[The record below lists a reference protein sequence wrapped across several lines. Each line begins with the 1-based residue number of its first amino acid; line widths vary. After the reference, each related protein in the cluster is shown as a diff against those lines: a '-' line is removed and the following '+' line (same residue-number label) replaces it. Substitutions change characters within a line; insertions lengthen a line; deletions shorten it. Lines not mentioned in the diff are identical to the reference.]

1 MAAEFDSTMIETD
14 EGLLDDVIIQFETIE
29 DTFEK
34 AIVRYDYPFADG
46 ADLEDMGQKA
56 HAIRFRCWFWDDE
69 ENISS
74 YEEHTRLLAALAKPG
89 LIDFVHPKYGLI
101 RGKIESIAV
110 NHNADVR
117 TAAIEVTFVEQMR
130 AALSVETAP
139 SVQSAVEEAYAAA
152 QAKQE
157 SLLMQALA
165 AIPGVDPAAVT
176 TALNTAQ
183 GLATQ
188 MQGYTS
194 ATRAAVAEVEKHL
207 AAVEATVSLVTSPLN
222 SLQATLTYGLALP
235 GRVLG
240 SLSGALEKTAR
251 TFDSLWNFP
260 SQFISK
266 LDDALGE
273 LEDRYDD
280 LADGAT
286 SPAGRQAG
294 LVMRNQLL
302 VAGAQRLAL
311 EAAALFA
318 EDDRTARESDPD
330 FQVMHLQELEATLA
344 VVRARLAAAVE
355 VARDM
360 DDLKKM
366 AAALLTQVNTVR
378 LEREKMVTVTLDNP
392 LPLHLVC
399 LKYGLPYADAE
410 RLIKV
415 NRIAR
420 PNAVSGEVSIYV
432 RQG

>member
-101 RGKIESIAV
+101 RGKIESIAI

-130 AALSVETAP
+130 AELSVETAP
-139 SVQSAVEEAYAAA
+139 SVQSAVEEAYSAA
-152 QAKQE
+152 QAKEE
-157 SLLMQALA
+157 SLLTTALA
-165 AIPGVDPAAVT
+165 AIPGVDPAAVS

-183 GLATQ
+183 GLLTQ

-194 ATRAAVAEVEKHL
+194 ATRAAVAEIEKHL
-207 AAVEATVSLVTSPLN
+207 AKAEATVSRVASPLN

-240 SLSGALEKTAR
+240 SLSGVLERTAR

-260 SQFISK
+260 SQFVAK
-266 LDDALGE
+266 LDDALGD
-273 LEDRYDD
+273 LEDSFAD

-286 SPAGRQAG
+286 SPAGRSAG
-294 LVMRNQLL
+294 LVMRNHLL
-302 VAGAQRLAL
+302 IAGAQRLAL

-318 EDDRTARESDPD
+318 EDDRAARDAGESG
-330 FQVMHLQELEATLA
+330 FEVMTITELEATLA
-344 VVRARLAAAVE
+344 VVRTRLAAAVA
-355 VARDM
+355 VAREM
-360 DDLKKM
+360 DELKEM
-366 AAALLTQVNTVR
+366 AASLLAQVNTVR
-378 LEREKMVTVTLDNP
+378 LEREKLMNVTLDNP
-392 LPLHLVC
+392 LPIHLVC
-399 LKYGLPYADAE
+399 LRYGLSYSDAE
-410 RLIKV
+410 RLIRV
-415 NRIAR
+415 NRISK
-420 PNAVSGEVSIYV
+420 PNYVAGEVAVYV
-432 RQG
+432 R

>member
-1 MAAEFDSTMIETD
+1 MAQTFDKSMLETD
-14 EGLLDDVIIQFETIE
+14 EGLLADIIIQFETLE
-29 DTFEK
+29 DTLEK
-34 AIVRYDYPFADG
+34 AIARYDYPYADG
-46 ADLEDMGQKA
+46 ADLEDMGERA
-56 HAIRFRCWFWDDE
+56 HLIRFRCWFWDDGE
-69 ENISS
+69 EQS
-74 YEEHTRLLAALAKPG
+74 YDTHTLLMESMAEKDL
-89 LIDFVHPKYGLI
+89 LDFVHPKYGLLA
-101 RGKIESIAV
+101 GKCESIVINHVAPRAV
-110 NHNADVR
+110 
-117 TAAIEVTFVEQMR
+117 AIDIVFIEQMR
-130 AALSVETAP
+130 QALSVSAAEN
-139 SVQSAVEEAYAAA
+139 VRSAVESAYAAA